1 MMTFIPPRLRK
12 PAVYALAGVL
22 FAAAWLVRGGPLW
35 WVSINAV
42 ILTAAVVARVYWL
55 GGKDT
60 DEGARAGSRADERQQ
75 LVSVRSRALR
85 YPGVAG
91 SSGAGAP
98 ALAGNHGGQRRRP
111 APGHPPRH
119 RPPAGDLRYRPLQFS
134 RVTFAPT
141 GDRAR
146 PGRERPAAPPIRGV
160 CAGQDEP
167 GTAARASRSRTRP
180 PSDDKITTSRA

>member
-75 LVSVRSRALR
+75 LVSVRSRALACNLAMVASFVGLTAAIAVR
-85 YPGVAG
+85 ADWWWPFLVTLLITGYGYLLGLGSYGVAEEG
-91 SSGAGAP
+91 TPDEADTER
-98 ALAGNHGGQRRRP
+98 Q
-111 APGHPPRH
+111 PRS
-119 RPPAGDLRYRPLQFS
+119 PVSP
-134 RVTFAPT
+134 
-141 GDRAR
+141 
-146 PGRERPAAPPIRGV
+146 
-160 CAGQDEP
+160 
-167 GTAARASRSRTRP
+167 
-180 PSDDKITTSRA
+180 